1 MDGQLTIAKRLSLGF
16 GLLLVLVLISGV
28 LGLSRLG
35 AVNDM
40 LDRIVTKDWKKTVLA
55 NEAIDLMN
63 ANARETFLLFH
74 VDDPAPV
81 RQRIATNVSTIT
93 KKLDELEGILYLPD
107 GKAAL
112 AQVREHRKAYV
123 AAFQNV
129 GKLLEAGNRTEA
141 SQRMATEVTPALD
154 TLLSAMDK
162 LIRLQGELLEKSGV
176 EARATYETARIVMV
190 VFQLTAIVLAFFCAT
205 WIIRSVTRPLGGEP
219 EEASAVFEKI
229 AAGDLTATVPV
240 KPGDTH
246 SLMAAA
252 QKMQS
257 SLRSMLAEL
266 QQNAEGVA
274 AAAEQLASGAEQIA
288 RSTEHQS
295 DAASSMAAAVEQ
307 MTASITHVSD
317 SANESRRVTAETGD
331 LSAQGD
337 RIIRETI
344 TEMKL
349 ISQTVDAAAHTIQAV
364 GDSSSRISA
373 IVQVIREVADQTN
386 LLALNAAIEAARAGE
401 QGRGFAVVAD
411 EVRKLAERTSQATT
425 EISAMI
431 DAVQSN
437 AQSAVGTMNDAVSR
451 VSQGVAKAQH
461 AGESMSAISHGA
473 QNVASSVND
482 ISYALKEQ
490 SVASNEIATNVD
502 KIAQMSEEN
511 SAATQEAAA
520 TAVQL
525 KGLAL
530 ETNRAIGRFRV

>member
-1 MDGQLTIAKRLSLGF
+1 MNGQLTIAKRLSLGF
-16 GLLLVLVLISGV
+16 GLFLILMLIIGM

-74 VDDPAPV
+74 VNDPAPV
-81 RQRIATNVSTIT
+81 RQRIAANVSAIT
-93 KKLDELEGILYLPD
+93 QKLDALDGLLYLPE

-112 AQVREHRKAYV
+112 TQVREQRKLYV

-129 GKLLEAGNRTEA
+129 GKLLEAGDRDEA
-141 SQRMATEVTPALD
+141 SRRMAAEVTPALD
-154 TLLSAMDK
+154 NLLGAMNK
-162 LIRLQGELLEKSGV
+162 LIKLQGELLDKSGEEGHDTYV
-176 EARATYETARIVMV
+176 LARTVIIIALLA
-190 VFQLTAIVLAFFCAT
+190 AIVLAFFCAT

-219 EEASAVFEKI
+219 EAACAVFEKI
-229 AAGDLTATVPV
+229 AAGDLTAEVPV

-252 QKMQS
+252 RKMQNG
-257 SLRSMLAEL
+257 LRSTLAEL
-266 QQNAEGVA
+266 QQNAKGVA
-274 AAAEQLASGAEQIA
+274 SAAEQLASGAEQIA
-288 RSTEHQS
+288 RSSEHQS

-307 MTASITHVSD
+307 MTASITQVSD
-317 SANESRRVTAETGD
+317 SSNESRRVTSETGD

-344 TEMKL
+344 TEMEL
-349 ISQTVDAAAHTIQAV
+349 ISKSVGTAAQTIQAV
-364 GDSSSRISA
+364 GDSSNRISA
-373 IVQVIREVADQTN
+373 IVQVIKDVADQTN

-431 DAVQSN
+431 DAVQGN
-437 AQSAVGTMNDAVSR
+437 ALTAVDTMNEAVTR
-451 VSQGVAKAQH
+451 VSAGVAKAQH
-461 AGESMSAISHGA
+461 AGESMTAISNGA
-473 QNVASSVND
+473 QRVAASVNE
-482 ISYALKEQ
+482 IAYALKEQ
-490 SVASNEIATNVD
+490 SVASNEIAINVD

-525 KGLAL
+525 KGLAM
-530 ETNRAIGRFRV
+530 ETNRAIGRFQV

>member
-1 MDGQLTIAKRLSLGF
+1 MNGPLTIAKRLSLGF
-16 GLLLVLVLISGV
+16 GLFLILVLISGV
-28 LGLSRLG
+28 LGLSRLS

-81 RQRIATNVSTIT
+81 RQRIAANVSTIT
-93 KKLDELEGILYLPD
+93 KKLDELDGILYLPE

-112 AQVREHRKAYV
+112 AQVREKRQAYV
-123 AAFQNV
+123 AAFLNV
-129 GKLLEAGNRTEA
+129 GKLLEAGNRAEA

-154 TLLSAMDK
+154 TLLGAMDK
-162 LIRLQGELLEKSGV
+162 LIRLQGDLLEKSGV
-176 EARATYETARIVMV
+176 EARATYESARIVMII
-190 VFQLTAIVLAFFCAT
+190 FQLVAIVLAFFCAT

-252 QKMQS
+252 QRMQN
-257 SLRSMLAEL
+257 SLRSMLVEL

-288 RSTEHQS
+288 RSSEHQS

-307 MTASITHVSD
+307 MTVSITQVSD
-317 SANESRRVTAETGD
+317 SSNESRRVTSETGD

-344 TEMKL
+344 AEMEL
-349 ISQTVDAAAHTIQAV
+349 ISQSVGTAAHTIQAV
-364 GDSSSRISA
+364 GDSSNRISA

-431 DAVQSN
+431 DAVQVN
-437 AQSAVGTMNDAVSR
+437 AQTAVGTMNDAVTR

-473 QNVASSVND
+473 QNVASSVNE
-482 ISYALKEQ
+482 ISHALKEQ
-490 SVASNEIATNVD
+490 SVASNEIAINVD

-525 KGLAL
+525 KALAM

>member
-1 MDGQLTIAKRLSLGF
+1 MNGPLTIAKRLSLGF
-16 GLLLVLVLISGV
+16 GLFLILVLISGV
-28 LGLSRLG
+28 LGLSRLS

-55 NEAIDLMN
+55 NDAIDLMN

-81 RQRIATNVSTIT
+81 RQRIAANVSNIT
-93 KKLDELEGILYLPD
+93 KKLDELDAILYLPE

-112 AQVREHRKAYV
+112 AQVREQRKAYV
-123 AAFQNV
+123 GAFQNV
-129 GKLLEAGNRTEA
+129 GQLLEAGNREEA
-141 SQRMATEVTPALD
+141 SRHMATEVTPALD
-154 TLLSAMDK
+154 TLLGAMDK
-162 LIRLQGELLEKSGV
+162 LIQLQGKLLEKSGE
-176 EARATYETARIVMV
+176 EARATYASARVVMII
-190 VFQLTAIVLAFFCAT
+190 FQLAAILLAFFCAT

-252 QKMQS
+252 RKMQT

-274 AAAEQLASGAEQIA
+274 SAAEQLASGAEQIA
-288 RSTEHQS
+288 RSSEHQS

-307 MTASITHVSD
+307 MTASITQVSD
-317 SANESRRVTAETGD
+317 SSSESRRVTAETGE

-344 TEMKL
+344 VEMEL
-349 ISQTVDAAAHTIQAV
+349 ISQSVGTAAHTIQAV
-364 GDSSSRISA
+364 GDSSNRIST
-373 IVQVIREVADQTN
+373 IVQVIRDVADQTN

-431 DAVQSN
+431 NAVQGN
-437 AQSAVGTMNDAVSR
+437 ALTAVDTMNEAVTR
-451 VSQGVAKAQH
+451 VSAGVAKAQH
-461 AGESMSAISHGA
+461 AGESMSAISNGA
-473 QNVASSVND
+473 QRVAASVND

-525 KGLAL
+525 RGLAM

>member
-1 MDGQLTIAKRLSLGF
+1 M
-16 GLLLVLVLISGV
+16 
-28 LGLSRLG
+28 
-35 AVNDM
+35 
-40 LDRIVTKDWKKTVLA
+40 LA

-74 VDDPAPV
+74 VDDIAPV
-81 RQRIATNVSTIT
+81 RQRIATNVSAIT
-93 KKLDELEGILYLPD
+93 KKLDELESILYLPE

-112 AQVREHRKAYV
+112 VQVREQRKIYV

-129 GKLLEAGNRTEA
+129 GKLLEAGNRAEA

-154 TLLSAMDK
+154 TLLGAMDK
-162 LIRLQGELLEKSGV
+162 LIRSQGELLEKSGV
-176 EARATYETARIVMV
+176 EAQMTYETARIVMV
-190 VFQLTAIVLAFFCAT
+190 VFQLVAIVLAFFCAT

-229 AAGDLTATVPV
+229 AAGDLTARVPV

-252 QKMQS
+252 QKMQN

-274 AAAEQLASGAEQIA
+274 AAAEQLASGAQQIA
-288 RSTEHQS
+288 RSSEHQS

-307 MTASITHVSD
+307 MTTSITQVSD
-317 SANESRRVTAETGD
+317 SASESRRVTAETGD
-331 LSAQGD
+331 LSAQGEQ
-337 RIIRETI
+337 IIRETI
-344 TEMKL
+344 TELEL
-349 ISQTVDAAAHTIQAV
+349 ISHTVGTAANTIQAV
-364 GDSSSRISA
+364 GDSSNRISS

-437 AQSAVGTMNDAVSR
+437 ALTAVGTMNEAVAQ
-451 VSQGVAKAQH
+451 VSQGVVKAQH
-461 AGESMSAISHGA
+461 AGDSMTVISHGA
-473 QNVASSVND
+473 QRVATSVNE

-525 KGLAL
+525 KGLAQ

>member
-1 MDGQLTIAKRLSLGF
+1 MLGQLTIAKRLSLGF
-16 GLLLVLVLISGV
+16 GLLLILVLIAGV
-28 LGLSRLG
+28 LGLTRLG

-74 VDDPAPV
+74 VDDIAPV
-81 RQRIATNVSTIT
+81 RQRIATNVSAIT
-93 KKLDELEGILYLPD
+93 KKLDELESILYLPE

-112 AQVREHRKAYV
+112 VQVREQRKIYV

-129 GKLLEAGNRTEA
+129 GKLLEAGNRAEA

-154 TLLSAMDK
+154 TLLGAMDK

-176 EARATYETARIVMV
+176 EAQMTYETARIVMV
-190 VFQLTAIVLAFFCAT
+190 VFQLVAIVLAFFCAT

-229 AAGDLTATVPV
+229 AAGDLTARVPV

-252 QKMQS
+252 QKMQN

-274 AAAEQLASGAEQIA
+274 AAAEQLASGAQQIA
-288 RSTEHQS
+288 RSSEHQS

-307 MTASITHVSD
+307 MTTSITQVSD
-317 SANESRRVTAETGD
+317 SASESRRVTAETGD
-331 LSAQGD
+331 LSAQGEQ
-337 RIIRETI
+337 IIRETI
-344 TEMKL
+344 TELEL
-349 ISQTVDAAAHTIQAV
+349 ISHTVGTAANTIQAV
-364 GDSSSRISA
+364 GDSSNRISS

-437 AQSAVGTMNDAVSR
+437 ALTAVGTMNEAVAQ
-451 VSQGVAKAQH
+451 VSQGVVKAQH
-461 AGESMSAISHGA
+461 AGDSMTVISHGA
-473 QNVASSVND
+473 QRVATSVNE

-525 KGLAL
+525 KGLAQ